1 MAEKYFKKG
10 MEFYNNS
17 YRTFSK
23 RETDNLL
30 KKSNKQFD
38 KALKINP
45 NLDLA
50 WSYKG
55 HNLAILGK
63 HEQGLE
69 LINRALEINPSESRH
84 WVHKALIYREQLPN
98 YDDSVKCWYE
108 ALKLEPNRYWGDLG
122 LTHEQFKKYKE
133 AVECMEKAILQKPDD
148 VLFKKM
154 KYALLGG
161 IKYKDYFYTTV
172 TNVPVLRD
180 LPLNAFVDNEIVY
193 ASQMLISWLTPYS
206 GKGYPTPTNFLT
218 NVYFT
223 TQGIMC
229 YCPDTPQSKTYHG
242 QLFSWSEAEFS
253 RPNNIIIGSPKD
265 KAFTF
270 ILRRYDKYPYTESKE
285 EFKIRKKNFK
295 KDLEKLLG
303 RELP

>member
-1 MAEKYFKKG
+1 MAEKYLKKG
-10 MEFYNNS
+10 IEL
-17 YRTFSK
+17 SK
-23 RETDNLL
+23 NNLL
-30 KKSNKQFD
+30 KKANKQFD

-63 HEQGLE
+63 PEQGLE
-69 LINRALEINPSESRH
+69 LLNRALELNPSESIY
-84 WVHKALIYREQLPN
+84 WGYKAIAYREQLNN
-98 YDDSVKCWYE
+98 YNDSVKCWHE
-108 ALKLEPNRYWGDLG
+108 ALKLEPNRFWSDLG
-122 LTHEQFKKYKE
+122 VTHERFKKYRE
-133 AVECMEKAILQKPDD
+133 AVECMEKAILQKPNDD
-148 VLFKKM
+148 LFKKM

-161 IKYKDYFYTTV
+161 IKYKDYYFTIV
-172 TNVPVLRD
+172 TNINVLRD
-180 LPLNAFVDNEIVY
+180 IPLNTFVDNEIVY

-206 GKGYPTPTNFLT
+206 GKGYPTLTNFLT
-218 NVYFT
+218 GVYFT

-229 YCPDTPQSKTYHG
+229 YCLDTPQTKTYRG
-242 QLFSWSEAEFS
+242 QVFPWSEAKFS
-253 RPNNIIIGSPKD
+253 HKNNIMIGYPKD

-270 ILRRYDKYPYTESKE
+270 TLRGDIYAFTESKE
-285 EFKIRKKNFK
+285 ELKIRKNNFK